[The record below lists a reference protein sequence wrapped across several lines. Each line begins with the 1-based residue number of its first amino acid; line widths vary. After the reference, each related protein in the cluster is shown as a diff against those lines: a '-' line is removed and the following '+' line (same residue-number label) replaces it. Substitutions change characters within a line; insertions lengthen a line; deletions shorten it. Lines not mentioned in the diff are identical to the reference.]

1 MILGST
7 PLAALAADLAAGKS
21 TSRELVEAAIA
32 AIEDASGEGARA
44 FIHLNAERART
55 EADASDRLRAAGVVP
70 SPLAGLPISIKDL
83 FDVAGEV
90 TSAASKT
97 LADRPPS
104 ARDSAVV
111 ARLRAAG
118 AVPIGRTNLTEFA
131 YSGIGINPNFGT
143 PKNPW
148 DRARGRIPGGSSAGA
163 AVSVT
168 DGMAAAAIGT
178 DTGGSVRIPAALCG
192 ITGFKTTTGR
202 IPLDGV
208 FPLSATLDS
217 AGPLAPTVA
226 CCAVLDAIMAGRDA
240 HAAPGPFP
248 VKGLRLA
255 VAKTLVQDGM
265 DDTVGAAFQGA
276 LAALSAAG
284 ALIEDVSLAPFA
296 EIPALSVHGGIL
308 GAEAYALHRARLA
321 ERGEMVDPRV
331 KVRIER
337 GINISSA
344 DLLDILAARA
354 DICARVD
361 AITADY
367 DAVLMPTVAMIAP
380 PIADIIASEDLYAEL
395 NPFMLRNTTVG
406 NFLDRCALTLPIH
419 APGEAPVGLTVMDHT
434 GADDHL
440 IRLGLGIET
449 VVGRLPSLVS
459 RPRSSLYHACG
470 HPGR

>member
-1 MILGST
+1 MTLGSK
-7 PLAALAADLAAGKS
+7 PLSGHAADLASGAA
-21 TSRELVEAAIA
+21 TSRDLIEAAIA
-32 AIEDASGEGARA
+32 AIENPDGEGSRA
-44 FIHLNAERART
+44 FVHFNAERARA
-55 EADASDRLRAAGVVP
+55 EADGSDRLRSAGVVP

-90 TSAASKT
+90 TTAASKT
-97 LADRPPS
+97 LADNPPA

-118 AVPIGRTNLTEFA
+118 VIPMGRTNLTEFA

-168 DGMAAAAIGT
+168 DGMAAAAIGS

-192 ITGFKTTTGR
+192 VTGFKSTTGR

-208 FPLSATLDS
+208 FPLSNTLDS

-226 CCAVLDAIMAGRDA
+226 CCALLDAAMAGRDPF
-240 HAAPGPFP
+240 AAPSPYP
-248 VKGLRLA
+248 VKGLRFA

-265 DDTVGAAFQGA
+265 DDAVAAAFRRA
-276 LAALSAAG
+276 LETLSAAG
-284 ALIEDVSLAPFA
+284 ALVEDVALAPFA
-296 EIPALSVHGGIL
+296 EIPEVSVNGGIL

-321 ERGEMVDPRV
+321 TRGNMVDPRV

-337 GINISSA
+337 GANISSA

-354 DICARVD
+354 DIRMRVD

-367 DAVLMPTVAMIAP
+367 DAVLMPAVAIVAP
-380 PIADIIASEDLYAEL
+380 PIDDIIASEDLYAEL
-395 NPFMLRNTTVG
+395 NPFILRNTTVG

-419 APGEAPVGLTVMDHT
+419 EPGAAPVGLMVMDHT

-440 IRLGLGIET
+440 VRLGLGIEK
-449 VVGRLPSLVS
+449 VVRRL
-459 RPRSSLYHACG
+459 
-470 HPGR
+470 